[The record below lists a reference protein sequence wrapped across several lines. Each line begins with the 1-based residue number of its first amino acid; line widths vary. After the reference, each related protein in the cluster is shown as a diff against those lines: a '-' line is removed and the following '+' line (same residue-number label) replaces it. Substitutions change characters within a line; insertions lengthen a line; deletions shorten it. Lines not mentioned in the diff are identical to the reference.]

1 MWWKLFFIREKNEEN
16 FLSFC
21 FSTYTVKPAKA
32 LLKGQQQIFVVKITP
47 SEVKHYKHDL
57 TFKLNDD
64 EKYNKVYTTSQFI
77 EFRMLK
83 KNQCH
88 IWLCITIWS
97 FIPKVQRIV
106 TVFDFLCSQCVELW
120 GSAESP
126 DVILDTEGVMYFK
139 QTCIGTSTTKQY
151 TIKNVSR
158 IPLR

>member
-1 MWWKLFFIREKNEEN
+1 MKKTFYLSALAHTLSSQPKLCWRDSNRFLWWRSHPVKWSTINMILPSNSMMMKNTTRYIPRQN
-16 FLSFC
+16 S
-21 FSTYTVKPAKA
+21 
-32 LLKGQQQIFVVKITP
+32 
-47 SEVKHYKHDL
+47 
-57 TFKLNDD
+57 LN
-64 EKYNKVYTTSQFI
+64 S
-77 EFRMLK
+77 RMLK
-83 KNQCH
+83 RNQCH

-126 DVILDTEGVMYFK
+126 EVILDTEGVMYFK